1 MSCKPVAVMEDG
13 WSEWIHPSPGF
24 RMECCDC
31 GLVHELHVR
40 IGKDNGEG
48 TPLNEGE
55 RRNGRAVIFRMRR
68 ATESNTQSALGD
80 LEEANQVVSQYVRD
94 SDTQLDLKTSTMAR
108 SIALIAIKRSRR
120 ATTTARNASQNGEG
134 S

>member
-1 MSCKPVAVMEDG
+1 MICRPVAVMEDG

-24 RMECCDC
+24 LMECCDC

-68 ATESNTQSALGD
+68 AVTSQALPTPMSVKRTIAAGRILD
-80 LEEANQVVSQYVRD
+80 VMTGGKFDWRDRLED
-94 SDTQLDLKTSTMAR
+94 SDFLESADWLTALAYADAALSTPATSA
-108 SIALIAIKRSRR
+108 
-120 ATTTARNASQNGEG
+120 
-134 S
+134 